1 MIADEYEII
10 KQLGSASF
18 QETFKASKKGCQGYF
33 IIDKLKK
40 NKLNIPIL
48 DEIIKNAFQIL
59 KDINHVNV
67 IKIIDFKEDSDYYYC
82 IYEYYNGGSL
92 YDYLNYL
99 KENNKSFSEEEVQ
112 YIIKQLVEAIKY
124 LHNKGI
130 VHRVIKPDNIFINY
144 DSEEE
149 LSKKNILKAKIKLGD
164 FYVSEHLEK
173 GKLLDIIVGTQGY
186 MSPEI
191 MENKKYNEKV
201 DIWGLGATFCEL
213 LSCKTNFDPQN
224 MKTFRQVPCF
234 QNLSKEANS
243 FIECTLQYEPEKRI
257 SAEELSKHE
266 FLTKNVKDF
275 SFRNK

>member
-10 KQLGSASF
+10 KQLGSGSF
-18 QETFKASKKGCQGYF
+18 QESFKASKKGCQGYF
-33 IIDKLKK
+33 VIDKLKK
-40 NKLNIPIL
+40 NIKDIPVL
-48 DEIIKNAFQIL
+48 DELIKNAFQIL

-130 VHRVIKPDNIFINY
+130 VHRDIKPAHIFINY
-144 DSEEE
+144 DSEED
-149 LSKKNILKAKIKLGD
+149 LSKKNILKAKIKLID
-164 FYVSEHLEK
+164 FYVSAHLEK
-173 GKLLDIIVGTQGY
+173 GNFLDTVVGTHLY

-191 MENKKYNEKV
+191 IKHRNYNEKV
-201 DIWGLGATFCEL
+201 DIWSLGATFCEL
-213 LSCKTNFDPQN
+213 LSCKTNFDYKN
-224 MKTFRQVPCF
+224 IETFKQVPCF

>member
-10 KQLGSASF
+10 KQLGSGSF
-18 QETFKASKKGCQGYF
+18 QESFKASKKGCQGYF

-40 NKLNIPIL
+40 NKINIPIL

-130 VHRVIKPDNIFINY
+130 VHRDIKPAHIFINY
-144 DSEEE
+144 DSEED
-149 LSKKNILKAKIKLGD
+149 LSKKNILKAKIKLID
-164 FYVSEHLEK
+164 FYVSAHLEK
-173 GKLLDIIVGTQGY
+173 GNFLDTVVGTHLY

-191 MENKKYNEKV
+191 IKHRNYNEKV
-201 DIWGLGATFCEL
+201 DIWSLGATFCEL

>member
-10 KQLGSASF
+10 KQLGSGSF
-18 QETFKASKKGCQGYF
+18 QEAFKASKKGCQGYF
-33 IIDKLKK
+33 VIDKLKK

-59 KDINHVNV
+59 KDIKHVNV

-130 VHRVIKPDNIFINY
+130 VHRDIKPANIFINY
-144 DSEEE
+144 DSEED
-149 LSKKNILKAKIKLGD
+149 LSKKNILKAKIKLID
-164 FYVSEHLEK
+164 FYVSAHLEK
-173 GKLLDIIVGTQGY
+173 GNFLDTVVGTHLY

-191 MENKKYNEKV
+191 IKHRNYNEKV
-201 DIWGLGATFCEL
+201 DIWSLGATFCEL
-213 LSCKTNFDPQN
+213 LSCKTIFDYKN
-224 MKTFRQVPCF
+224 VETFKHAPCF
-234 QNLSKEANS
+234 QKFSKEANS
-243 FIECTLQYEPEKRI
+243 FIECTLQYEPEKRS

>member
-10 KQLGSASF
+10 KQLGSDSF

-33 IIDKLKK
+33 AIDKLKK

-112 YIIKQLVEAIKY
+112 YIMKQLVEAVKY

-130 VHRVIKPDNIFINY
+130 VHRDIKPANIFINY
-144 DSEEE
+144 DSEED
-149 LSKKNILKAKIKLGD
+149 LSKKNILKAKIKLID
-164 FYVSEHLEK
+164 FYVSAHLEK
-173 GKLLDIIVGTQGY
+173 GNFLDTVVGTHLY

-191 MENKKYNEKV
+191 IKHRNYNEKV
-201 DIWGLGATFCEL
+201 DIWSLGATFCEL
-213 LSCKTNFDPQN
+213 LSCKTIFKYKNVE
-224 MKTFRQVPCF
+224 TFKHDPCF
-234 QNLSKEANS
+234 QKFSKEANS
-243 FIECTLQYEPEKRI
+243 FIECTLQYEPEKR
-257 SAEELSKHE
+257 SRAEELSKHE

-275 SFRNK
+275 SFQNK